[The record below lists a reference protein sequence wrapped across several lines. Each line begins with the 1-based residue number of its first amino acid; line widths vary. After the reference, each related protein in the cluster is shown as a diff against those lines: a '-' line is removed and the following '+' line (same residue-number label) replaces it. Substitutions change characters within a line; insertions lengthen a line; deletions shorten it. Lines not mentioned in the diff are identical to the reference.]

1 MSSEIN
7 EMTVIAIKSELDG
20 SFEVILHMFAE
31 PMNQTHSCFWGYI
44 LRTYLTMV
52 ESHEFIIRLDV
63 SSMHVEGLEVKR
75 AKQRSSL
82 VHYFIKLLHL
92 DSMEHELRI
101 RIGYLLVRLHSCD
114 LSVRYRSDM
123 ASQHFMRHWFLPFL
137 TSVHSLCLH
146 IS

>member
-63 SSMHVEGLEVKR
+63 SSMHVEGLEV
-75 AKQRSSL
+75 
-82 VHYFIKLLHL
+82 
-92 DSMEHELRI
+92 
-101 RIGYLLVRLHSCD
+101 
-114 LSVRYRSDM
+114 
-123 ASQHFMRHWFLPFL
+123 
-137 TSVHSLCLH
+137 
-146 IS
+146 